1 MRRILDFPVRSPW
14 RTLGAVLAVTG
25 FFGFFALSI
34 RVDSAI
40 ENLLPDE
47 DPDRAFYEQ
56 ARAEFGGEEAT
67 VIGVFADDVF
77 APEVLASIDQLS
89 SRLAAVDGVREVVS
103 LTTVKGVESED
114 SGVRVGRLMRALPR
128 TEAEAAA
135 FRARVFANPLYV
147 GNLVSADA
155 AATSILVQFDE
166 MSQDEFERRAVETNI
181 RRAARTLGSREP
193 PAITGIQTLKQVGAR
208 TMQGDL
214 ARFIPMSTLVV
225 LLILLWEFRT
235 LRGSLLPLCSVLMGL
250 VWTTGFM
257 VLTGARINMGT
268 LVLHPTLIVTGVAY
282 SIHVVSRYY
291 QEIAPG
297 RPTAEVVRAALGHSR
312 LPVAIAALTTVIG
325 FASLASNPIHAIR
338 DLGIYSV
345 FGITAIFLLSLV
357 FVPAVLTLLPAV
369 ITVRV
374 EDRRSDR
381 LAVFLQRLG
390 GVATRRRWSFLGAG
404 VALCALS
411 AWQASAIRVETDYLG
426 FFDRDSAVRV
436 DNRRIT
442 EKLGGSLPIY
452 LVIDGEGPGAVTRLE
467 VLAAMR
473 ELQEFVAGLPGVDGS
488 LSLADYFSVM
498 QRVLNPESGG
508 RLPGSQGEVEQILLF
523 ADPAEIRPVAN
534 RDFSRANVIVRTRLS
549 GSAEVGEL
557 ARRVTDWAAAH
568 LPRGVEV
575 RPTGTLILLNRS
587 ADALAYGQVTGLA
600 QVLLV
605 LLILMSLF
613 FLSLRIGLLT
623 LVPNV
628 VPIVVLFGFMGWWG
642 IPLNVSTSMI
652 AAIAIG
658 IAVDDTIHYLS
669 EFNSQIRTIGNQEEA
684 ILRTAQVIG
693 RPIIFT
699 AIALTAGF
707 LVVCLSSFQP
717 VRHFGVLASVTMAVG
732 LVTELV
738 LTPALLMTASI
749 VTLWDLLY
757 VKVGPEPQKQIP
769 LFRGLRAFEAKIVVL
784 MAQLASAAPGAYI
797 TRRGERKEE
806 LYVLLSGRVEVFR
819 HAGEQ
824 VIRSLGRG
832 ATIGEMGLIR
842 HRPRSADVIVR
853 EAVEYLV
860 LDAGFLTR
868 LQRRHPRIAA
878 RVFLNLAHIL
888 SDRLEVTTEQLAAAT
903 AKLEG

>member
-1 MRRILDFPVRSPW
+1 MSRTLDFPVRRP
-14 RTLGAVLAVTG
+14 RLTLAVVLALTAV
-25 FFGFFALSI
+25 FGFFAASI

-40 ENLLPDE
+40 ENLLPDH
-47 DPDRAFYEQ
+47 DPERTYYER

-77 APEVLASIDQLS
+77 APDVLARIDRLS
-89 SRLAAVDGVREVVS
+89 SRLAALDGVREVVS
-103 LTTVKGVESED
+103 LTTVKGAASED
-114 SGVRVGRLMRALPR
+114 AGIRVGRLMRTLPR
-128 TEAEAAA
+128 TDAEAAA

-155 AATSILVQFDE
+155 TATSVLVQFAE
-166 MSQDEFERRAVETNI
+166 MNQEEFERRDLETQI
-181 RRAARTLGSREP
+181 RLAAAAFGGREP
-193 PAITGIQTLKQVGAR
+193 LAVTGIQTLKQVGAH

-214 ARFIPMSTLVV
+214 LRFVPMATLVV
-225 LLILLWEFRT
+225 FAVLLWEFRT
-235 LRGSLLPLCSVLMGL
+235 LRGSLLPLCSVLVGL

-257 VLTGARINMGT
+257 VMTGARINMGT

-291 QEIAPG
+291 QEVAPG
-297 RPTAEVVRAALGHSR
+297 RSRVEVVAAALAHSR
-312 LPVAIAALTTVIG
+312 LPVSIAALTTLIG
-325 FASLASNPIHAIR
+325 FASLATNPIHAIR

-345 FGITAIFLLSLV
+345 FGIGAIFVLSLV
-357 FVPAVLTLLPAV
+357 FVPAVLAVLPAV
-369 ITVRV
+369 ATVRV
-374 EDRRSDR
+374 EDRQNDR
-381 LAVFLQRLG
+381 LALFLQRLG
-390 GVATRRRWSFLGAG
+390 AVATRRRWTFLAAG
-404 VALCALS
+404 LMLCAVSL
-411 AWQASAIRVETDYLG
+411 WQSSRIRVETDYLG
-426 FFDRDSAVRV
+426 FFDADSSVRL

-442 EKLGGSLPIY
+442 QKLGGTLPIY
-452 LVIDGEGPGAVTRLE
+452 LVIDGDQPGAATRLE
-467 VLAAMR
+467 VLDAIR
-473 ELQEFVAGLPGVDGS
+473 DLQEFVAGLPGIDGS
-488 LSLADYFSVM
+488 LSLADYFSLM
-498 QRVLNPESGG
+498 QRILNPDSGDA
-508 RLPGSQGEVEQILLF
+508 LPTSQAEIEQILLF
-523 ADPAEIRPVAN
+523 ADPADIRPVVS
-534 RDFSRANVIVRTRLS
+534 RDLSRANVIVRTRLS
-549 GSAEVGEL
+549 GSAEVGEFT
-557 ARRVTDWAAAH
+557 RRVSEWAAAH
-568 LPRGVEV
+568 MPRGVTL
-575 RPTGTLILLNRS
+575 RPTGTLVLLNRS
-587 ADALAYGQVTGLA
+587 ADALAYGQVSGLG

-605 LLILMSLF
+605 LWVLMSLF
-613 FLSLRIGLLT
+613 FLSLRIGVLT

-669 EFNSQIRTIGNQEEA
+669 EYNAQIRTIGNQETA
-684 ILRTAQVIG
+684 ILRTAHAIG
-693 RPIIFT
+693 RPIVFT
-699 AIALTAGF
+699 AVALAAGF

-717 VRHFGVLASVTMAVG
+717 IRHFGVLASVTMAVG
-732 LVTELV
+732 LATELV
-738 LTPALLMTASI
+738 LTPALLMTASV

-784 MAQLASAAPGAYI
+784 MAQLASASPGAYI
-797 TRRGERKEE
+797 TRYGERKEE
-806 LYVLLSGRVEVFR
+806 LYVLLGGSVDVVR

-853 EAVEYLV
+853 EPVEYLV
-860 LDAGFLTR
+860 LDAGFLNR
-868 LQRRHPRIAA
+868 IQRRHPRIAA

-903 AKLEG
+903 ARLGG